1 MSAAGS
7 SRGKKAPRAHETPR
21 ARGAAAKPRA
31 RGNRARDVAAD
42 LEAVREYSRAYYGE
56 VLESYE
62 RLSRYRPD
70 VLVDWIA
77 LRRTVFESAA
87 PGGLSLREFELVST
101 AVEIIAHKPNPDRH
115 ARLAIDAGAT
125 VRQVADVVSL
135 CILLGGMMTYIVS
148 GQHALRAAE
157 KRALELNRE

>member
-1 MSAAGS
+1 MSVAGPPRDANAEAAPPQAS
-7 SRGKKAPRAHETPR
+7 A
-21 ARGAAAKPRA
+21 
-31 RGNRARDVAAD
+31 NRTRERDVAAD
-42 LEAVREYSRAYYGE
+42 LEAVREYSRTYYGE

-70 VLVDWIA
+70 VLVDWID
-77 LRRTVFESAA
+77 LRRTVFESDTA
-87 PGGLSLREFELVST
+87 GGLSLREFELIAT
-101 AVEIIAHKPNPDRH
+101 AIEVIAHKPNPDRH

-157 KRALELNRE
+157 DRAKELNHG

>member
-1 MSAAGS
+1 MSAAPS
-7 SRGKKAPRAHETPR
+7 SRAKKARHT
-21 ARGAAAKPRA
+21 RGAPAKPRA
-31 RGNRARDVAAD
+31 QCNRPRDVAAD
-42 LEAVREYSRAYYGE
+42 LEAVRQSSRVYYGE

-62 RLSRYRPD
+62 RLSRSRPD

-101 AVEIIAHKPNPDRH
+101 AIEIIAHKPNPDRH

-157 KRALELNRE
+157 KRALELNQE

>member
-1 MSAAGS
+1 MSAAPS
-7 SRGKKAPRAHETPR
+7 SRAKKARHT
-21 ARGAAAKPRA
+21 RGAPVKARA
-31 RGNRARDVAAD
+31 QCNRPRDVAAD
-42 LEAVREYSRAYYGE
+42 LEAVRQYSRVYYGE

-101 AVEIIAHKPNPDRH
+101 AIEIIAHKPNPDRH

-125 VRQVADVVSL
+125 VHQVADVVSL

-157 KRALELNRE
+157 KRALELNQE